1 MTNGERA
8 KRFRMA
14 RTELN
19 RHGTETQAQV
29 YTATKVSASAISNL
43 ENPENARMP
52 SADMVNTLAEYYGV
66 NAAWLTGQSESWS
79 LNKDSQALTKVLGFA
94 PKAADRLTRLMADA
108 MYRNA
113 VNELI
118 GSDRFDRIIQC
129 IAALTEIQVSDRSTA
144 NHDSPGN
151 NPLSGADLPESGR
164 RDLLRWKAEREM
176 EALIRELGR

>member
-1 MTNGERA
+1 MTNAERA

-94 PKAADRLTRLMADA
+94 PKAADRLTRLMADTR
-108 MYRNA
+108 YRKA
-113 VNELI
+113 VNKLI
-118 GSDRFDRIIQC
+118 GSDRFDRIIQS
-129 IAALTEIQVSDRSTA
+129 IAALTEMPASDHSATG
-144 NHDSPGN
+144 HDCSGDD
-151 NPLSGADLPESGR
+151 PLSGVGLPESGR

-176 EALIRELGR
+176 EALVRELDG